1 MIVEQRIYE
10 IKPGAMHEFLKLYEQ
25 EGLSLQSE
33 ALGGLAGYFVTE
45 VGDLNCVVQLW
56 RFDSFDERTKRRAA
70 LSAMPEWRAFLGKVV
85 SLVVAQ
91 RSQLLTP
98 TSFSPIR

>member
-1 MIVEQRIYE
+1 MQPYSLYCG
-10 IKPGAMHEFLKLYEQ
+10 PGFLFPFCFL
-25 EGLSLQSE
+25 
-33 ALGGLAGYFVTE
+33 
-45 VGDLNCVVQLW
+45 